1 MPANRPARPAP
12 SGRSG
17 PAPKQSAPAPA
28 RPLREDGL
36 RPDDGRRAATW
47 PPGESKGRDTPRAA
61 ARRPQGFATGPH
73 AGTRDRESRQ
83 VLDHLQRR
91 GHDIWEIWRRL
102 SALQKDLQAILP
114 SVRLQPLKLEK
125 QVLVV
130 TAASSAMAARLRQ
143 YEPRLLDGLQ
153 ARGWLVTRIRFRPNT
168 VHVPPPP
175 PPVEK
180 APVPERALAAMT
192 ALASAE
198 GTSPA
203 LREALQ
209 RFVRRQRS
217 YRN

>member
-1 MPANRPARPAP
+1 MSAHRPARPAP

-17 PAPKQSAPAPA
+17 STPKQSAPAPA

-36 RPDDGRRAATW
+36 RPGTGRRASW
-47 PPGESKGRDTPRAA
+47 PPGEGDGPDTPRIA
-61 ARRPQGFATGPH
+61 ARRPQGLATGLR

-91 GHDIWEIWRRL
+91 GHDIWETWRRL

-114 SVRLQPLKLEK
+114 TVRLHPLKLEK

-153 ARGWLVTRIRFRPNT
+153 ARGWLVTRIRFRANT

-180 APVPERALAAMT
+180 PPVPERALAAMT

>member
-28 RPLREDGL
+28 RPAREDGL

-47 PPGESKGRDTPRAA
+47 PPGESKGRDTPRTA

-153 ARGWLVTRIRFRPNT
+153 ARGWLVTRIRFRANT

-180 APVPERALAAMT
+180 PPVPERALAAMT